1 MKKNLLR
8 KTLLLSALF
17 SAVVFAGCN
26 NGSQEPSAVEEITV
40 TSVVPATKAENA
52 EPVPSKEVFK
62 ETVLKKLGKEL
73 SGLSSAIVP
82 TIDTGSKSR
91 EAVTMDEL
99 QNSFKEFTKAFEMK
113 LSEEDGSGYIRGS
126 WNGPLGEIDY
136 EDNVKGL
143 STTINALKV
152 SVDASFNT
160 NLATKAM
167 SGKANGSARYSA
179 SSKFT
184 LPSTDVESS
193 IKSGKSNVLYYLN
206 VNNVNASVGAD
217 NIQTIM
223 TLGGDEEPD
232 YAAVVEAL
240 NTLSGAINFY
250 SGIDTSLYFEVED
263 DKTEKLYNGVI
274 KATVSAAINYN
285 LSKEALA
292 DTAEKVLAIVEKY
305 KNDDDYEVTAAELAA
320 FNDLVS
326 LRIDLSVYDT
336 EGTKLFSLVDAT
348 KLDEAYTEI
357 ESLMSNESN
366 KK

>member
-1 MKKNLLR
+1 MKKNLLT

-17 SAVVFAGCN
+17 SAVVLAGCN
-26 NGSQEPSAVEEITV
+26 QNVEPSAVEEITV

-126 WNGPLGEIDY
+126 WNGPVGELDY
-136 EDNVKGL
+136 GEDVKGL
-143 STTINALKV
+143 STRIDAMRV

-167 SGKANGSARYSA
+167 SGKANGSARYAA
-179 SSKFT
+179 SSKIDLT
-184 LPSTDVESS
+184 KESSS
-193 IKSGKSNVLYYLN
+193 IKSGKANVLYYLN
-206 VNNVNASVGAD
+206 VNNVNASVSAEKME
-217 NIQTIM
+217 TIM
-223 TLGGDEEPD
+223 SVAGSTPD
-232 YAAVVEAL
+232 YTAVVEAL

-250 SGIDTSLYFEVED
+250 SGIDTALYFEVED
-263 DKTEKLYNGVI
+263 EKASKLYNGVI

-305 KNDDDYEVTAAELAA
+305 ENDDDYEVTAEDLAA

-326 LRIDLSVYDT
+326 LRIDLSVYDA

-357 ESLMSNESN
+357 DSLVSSESN
-366 KK
+366 

>member
-1 MKKNLLR
+1 MKKNLLT

-17 SAVVFAGCN
+17 SAVVLAGCN
-26 NGSQEPSAVEEITV
+26 QNVEPSAVEEITV

-126 WNGPLGEIDY
+126 WNGPVGELDY
-136 EDNVKGL
+136 GEDVKGL
-143 STTINALKV
+143 STRIDAMRV

-160 NLATKAM
+160 TADGKTT
-167 SGKANGSARYSA
+167 GKANGSARYAA
-179 SSKFT
+179 SSKLDLT
-184 LPSTDVESS
+184 KESSS
-193 IKSGKSNVLYYLN
+193 IKSGKANVLYYLN
-206 VNNVNASVGAD
+206 VNNVNASVSAD
-217 NIQTIM
+217 KMATIM
-223 TLGGDEEPD
+223 SVAGSNPD
-232 YAAVVEAL
+232 YDAVVEAL

-250 SGIDTSLYFEVED
+250 SGIDTALYFEVED
-263 DKTEKLYNGVI
+263 EKASKLYNGVI

-305 KNDDDYEVTAAELAA
+305 ENDDDYEVTAEDLAA

-336 EGTKLFSLVDAT
+336 EGKKLFSLVDAT

-357 ESLMSNESN
+357 DSLVSGESN
-366 KK
+366 

>member
-1 MKKNLLR
+1 MKKNLLT

-17 SAVVFAGCN
+17 SAVVLAGCN
-26 NGSQEPSAVEEITV
+26 QNVEPSAVEEITV

-91 EAVTMDEL
+91 ESVTMDEL

-126 WNGPLGEIDY
+126 WNGPVGELDY
-136 EDNVKGL
+136 GEDVKGL
-143 STTINALKV
+143 STRIDAMRV

-160 NLATKAM
+160 TADGKTT
-167 SGKANGSARYSA
+167 GKANGSARYAA
-179 SSKFT
+179 SSKLDLT
-184 LPSTDVESS
+184 KESSS
-193 IKSGKSNVLYYLN
+193 IKSGKANVLYYLN
-206 VNNVNASVGAD
+206 VNNVNASVSAEKME
-217 NIQTIM
+217 TIM
-223 TLGGDEEPD
+223 SVAGSNPD
-232 YAAVVEAL
+232 YDAVVEAL

-250 SGIDTSLYFEVED
+250 SGIDTALYFEVED
-263 DKTEKLYNGVI
+263 EKASKLYNGVI

-305 KNDDDYEVTAAELAA
+305 EDDDDYEVTAEDLAA

-336 EGTKLFSLVDAT
+336 EGKKLFSLVDAT

-357 ESLMSNESN
+357 DSLVSSESN
-366 KK
+366 

>member
-1 MKKNLLR
+1 MKKNLVK

-26 NGSQEPSAVEEITV
+26 NGSQEPATVEEITV

-126 WNGPLGEIDY
+126 WNGPVGELDY
-136 EDNVKGL
+136 GEDVKGL
-143 STTINALKV
+143 STRIDAMRV

-160 NLATKAM
+160 TADGKTT
-167 SGKANGSARYSA
+167 GKANGSARYAA
-179 SSKFT
+179 SSKIDLT
-184 LPSTDVESS
+184 KESSS
-193 IKSGKSNVLYYLN
+193 IKSGKANVLYYLN
-206 VNNVNASVGAD
+206 VNNVNASVSAEKME
-217 NIQTIM
+217 TIM
-223 TLGGDEEPD
+223 SVAGSNPD
-232 YAAVVEAL
+232 YDAVIEAL

-250 SGIDTSLYFEVED
+250 SGIDTALYFEVED
-263 DKTEKLYNGVI
+263 EKASKLYNGVI

-292 DTAEKVLAIVEKY
+292 DTAEKVLAIVKKY
-305 KNDDDYEVTAAELAA
+305 ENDDDYEVTAAELAA

-336 EGTKLFSLVDAT
+336 EGKKLFSLVDAT

-357 ESLMSNESN
+357 DSLVSSESN
-366 KK
+366 

>member
-1 MKKNLLR
+1 MKKNLLT

-17 SAVVFAGCN
+17 SAVVLAGCN
-26 NGSQEPSAVEEITV
+26 QNVEPSAVEEITV

-126 WNGPLGEIDY
+126 WNGPVGELDY
-136 EDNVKGL
+136 GEDVKGL
-143 STTINALKV
+143 STRIDAMRV

-160 NLATKAM
+160 TADGKTA
-167 SGKANGSARYSA
+167 GKANGSARYAA
-179 SSKFT
+179 SSKLDLT
-184 LPSTDVESS
+184 KESSS
-193 IKSGKSNVLYYLN
+193 IKSGKANVLYYLN
-206 VNNVNASVGAD
+206 VNNVNASVSAEKME
-217 NIQTIM
+217 TIM
-223 TLGGDEEPD
+223 SVAGSNPD
-232 YAAVVEAL
+232 YADVVEAL

-250 SGIDTSLYFEVED
+250 SGIDTALYFEVED
-263 DKTEKLYNGVI
+263 EKTSKLYNGVI

-305 KNDDDYEVTAAELAA
+305 EDDDDYEVTAEELAA
-320 FNDLVS
+320 FNELVS

-336 EGTKLFSLVDAT
+336 EGKKLFSLVDAT

-357 ESLMSNESN
+357 DSLVSSESN
-366 KK
+366 